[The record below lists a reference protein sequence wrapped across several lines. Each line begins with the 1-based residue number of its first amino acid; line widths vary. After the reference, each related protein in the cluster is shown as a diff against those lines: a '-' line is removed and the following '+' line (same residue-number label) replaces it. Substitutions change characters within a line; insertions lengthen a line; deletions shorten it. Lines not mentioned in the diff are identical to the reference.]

1 MTPTDWIASSQS
13 PELYSLSLPTS
24 YGNDRSDANIYCT
37 PGATPISIIHE
48 DHEETAQLNDSSS
61 ATTNFDHDDEQLT
74 QITSASQKSFH
85 RTIRMNPSNTR
96 RSTIQ
101 SDKSPPYPTLVAPRL
116 SRLHYKDADVRDF
129 YESGFSGRNSGALRS
144 GLPPSLF
151 SKEMLGLF
159 SQYAAVGIVYGA
171 LPGMIYPLMQN
182 YLNVEGVQT
191 VAARSLLT
199 LPWSFKAFYGIL
211 TDCFPIFGYRRRP
224 YIAIG
229 WSICIAMLFCMA
241 WIPLGQPYYTDV
253 SVRHVKPSSYTREQA
268 ATLNPS
274 ASMLEG
280 KYTGMM
286 MLATFGYL
294 LGDVAADAVVV
305 EYAQREPEVTRGR
318 TQSAVY
324 AVRNL
329 FMMLANLFTGF
340 CLNGK
345 DYGGDFTFSLT
356 FPQVMFLLGVL
367 VLPVI
372 PITYCCIVEE
382 QVEAPMFAKYMHQ
395 LWNVLQQ
402 GVVYQVVGYKFF
414 ATLFENFT
422 SVALDPIQ
430 QYWAKATP
438 MMEKVANIAAIA
450 LMAATFSITGR
461 YGLHWNWRRTTFIA
475 VIMMLVLDAVSVFCT
490 TWNIVRNQWFWL
502 GIPVL
507 ETIPRGINF
516 ILSMY
521 VVVELVKVGQEGAI
535 YGLLSTVSNLAE
547 PFAKTISKNLN
558 APFNIDNDSIQND
571 SIELRLSV
579 TKTLILMYSARI
591 LSLFFLPLLPAQ
603 KRETQEL
610 RLRRDLDSP
619 MMGFLTISYLVAAFV
634 YTIVA
639 NTLSII
645 PYTSCTILA
654 GGSGCDS

>member
-1 MTPTDWIASSQS
+1 MTPTDWIASAKS
-13 PELYSLSLPTS
+13 PELYSLSLSSS
-24 YGNDRSDANIYCT
+24 YGNERTDAAILRT

-48 DHEETAQLNDSSS
+48 EYESEDLPKDSME
-61 ATTNFDHDDEQLT
+61 ATPATIEQEDEHPS
-74 QITSASQKSFH
+74 TSASNKSFH
-85 RTIRMNPSNTR
+85 RTMRFNAHNTR

-101 SDKSPPYPTLVAPRL
+101 SDKSPPYPALVTSRL
-116 SRLHYKDADVRDF
+116 SCLHYKDADVRDF

-229 WSICIAMLFCMA
+229 WFICIAMLFCMA

-253 SVRHVKPSSYTREQA
+253 SVRHVKPSSYTPEQT

-274 ASMLEG
+274 ATMLEG

-294 LGDVAADAVVV
+294 LADVAADAVVV
-305 EYAQREPEVTRGR
+305 EYAQREPELTRGR

-340 CLNGK
+340 CLNGRE
-345 DYGGDFTFSLT
+345 YGGDFTFSLT
-356 FPQVMFLLGVL
+356 FPQVMSFLGVL
-367 VLPVI
+367 VVPVI

-382 QVEAPMFAKYMHQ
+382 QVEAPLFGKYMNQ
-395 LWNVLQQ
+395 LWSVLQQ

-461 YGLHWNWRRTTFIA
+461 YGLHWNWRRTTFVA
-475 VIMMLVLDAVSVFCT
+475 LIMMLILDATSVFCT

-571 SIELRLSV
+571 SIELRWAV
-579 TKTLILMYSARI
+579 TKTLILMYSAKI
-591 LSLFFLPLLPAQ
+591 VSLFFLPLLPAQ

-619 MMGFLTISYLVAAFV
+619 TMGFLTIFYLAAAFI

-639 NTLSII
+639 NMLSII